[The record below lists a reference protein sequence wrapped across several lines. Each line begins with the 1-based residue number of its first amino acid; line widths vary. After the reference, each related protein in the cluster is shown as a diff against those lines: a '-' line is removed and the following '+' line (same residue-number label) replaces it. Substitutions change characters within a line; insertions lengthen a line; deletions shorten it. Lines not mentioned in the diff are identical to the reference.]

1 MKKPNATATANGNE
15 KAEKGEKKAT
25 MLAKIYGQFCAFFMC
40 ENHLAAGGRDRQ
52 GEERGTGRERRKVGV
67 SAAALGSRNVE
78 FI

>member
-1 MKKPNATATANGNE
+1 MKKPNATANANGNE

-52 GEERGTGRERRKVGV
+52 GEERGTGSEGSERRV
-67 SAAALGSRNVE
+67 SPAALGSRNVE